1 MPGRRKEVIICMGI
15 ILIMGIIAAAS
26 MGIIASPASAA
37 MAPASIPSWRTE
49 PRGPSKPGR
58 EGKRGRGEGIGEER
72 ESRKTGRRINNTYT
86 FVLKY
91 T

>member
-1 MPGRRKEVIICMGI
+1 MKEVIIGI
-15 ILIMGIIAAAS
+15 MFIMFIMGIIAAAS
-26 MGIIASPASAA
+26 MGIIAPPASAA

-58 EGKRGRGEGIGEER
+58 EGKIGRREGIGEER
-72 ESRKTGRRINNTYT
+72 ESRKIGRRINNTYT
-86 FVLKY
+86 FVFKY